1 MAEVNRLK
9 RKKQIGV
16 ENIEPEERQEL
27 PPDLRVLHGGKQL
40 TEDIQAL
47 DHLMF
52 EHEVMPDSF
61 IMPELYQRFTV
72 VNGER
77 VFAELEKAKR
87 NKLITGW
94 FTKIFQTLE
103 TICRQYDFDR
113 SGIGK
118 LNQEFKI
125 LIGEE
130 EEAALDLIHQSLVGK
145 RLEQLSPEELPRII
159 KEGKKSVA
167 HDFLARKM
175 DIIHRI
181 EELADEVK
189 QRLCPANVIMS

>member
-9 RKKQIGV
+9 RKRQVGI
-16 ENIEPEERQEL
+16 ENVEPEERPEPQ
-27 PPDLRVLHGGKQL
+27 PDLRVLKGGKQL
-40 TEDIQAL
+40 TEDIQIL
-47 DHLMF
+47 DRLMF

-94 FTKIFQTLE
+94 FTKMFQALQ
-103 TICRQYDFDR
+103 TICRQYDLDCPE
-113 SGIGK
+113 IEK
-118 LNQEFKI
+118 LNQEFKM

-130 EEAALDLIHQSLVGK
+130 EAVALELIHETLSGK
-145 RLEQLSPEELPRII
+145 RMEQLSPDELPGII
-159 KEGKKSVA
+159 KEGKRGVA
-167 HDFLARKM
+167 SDFVVRKM

-181 EELADEVK
+181 EELAGEVK
-189 QRLCPANVIMS
+189 KKLLLLNK